1 MINRRRRVGAVLT
14 AVAAVVAAWLPATSA
29 QAADG
34 PVVHIKMQKND
45 MALPM
50 PPSLDPP
57 QVSWLLYN
65 DGPGVA
71 KDVNISMDLSDVKSW
86 LTVDGKAADDVYTWP
101 AMEEVDEGSE
111 SGYIADINPKPDT
124 PLGTTGTVTLNGT
137 SSNGTVVST
146 TVKLTVGSAELT
158 VNQLADRKG
167 DKPGSTIETPVT
179 ISNTGSVPAD
189 GVQLRVITT
198 VGLSYAD
205 RFSNCVYSTV
215 PDDGSYNATQQ
226 ALCTFD
232 TVVEPGKRYTLD
244 QPLNLDVTK
253 QALYEFVSREALTLP
268 GTPTAS
274 GSGPKLSLVAAGAA
288 ATDGIYLARQ
298 HIGIDNTADMVAD
311 GDTAEGAPGDLVHV
325 DISLTNKGPARVAN
339 NVDDD
344 QPALLFTVPTGTK
357 AVEIPKRCSVWI
369 PEAEAGSG
377 EQTPGAPQ
385 YICHSDPNEFEV
397 GDARTFRFGL
407 EIREGA
413 ATTTGEALATT
424 GYGNTMKFDDNHAN
438 DTADVTVEVEDA
450 DSATASASASPA
462 VTGDDGND
470 GNDVKTQTVADAAV
484 TGSLASTGSSSALPV
499 AGAVG
504 AGALLIGGAL
514 VFFVRRRKA

>member
-14 AVAAVVAAWLPATSA
+14 AVAAVVAAWLPATSV

-34 PVVHIKMQKND
+34 PVVHIKMRQND

-57 QVSWLLYN
+57 QVSWLLHN

-71 KDVNISMDLSDVKSW
+71 KDVAISMDLSDVKNW
-86 LTVDGKAADDVYTWP
+86 LTVNGKAADDVYTWP
-101 AMEEVDEGSE
+101 AKAEVPEGDE

-137 SSNGTVVST
+137 SSNGTVISS

-198 VGLSYAD
+198 PGLSYAD
-205 RFSNCVYSTV
+205 RFSNCAYSKV
-215 PDDGSYNATQQ
+215 PDDGYNATEQ

-268 GTPTAS
+268 GTPTVS

-298 HIGIDNTADMVAD
+298 HIGIDNTADMVAG

-377 EQTPGAPQ
+377 EQTPGAAQ
-385 YICHSDPNEFEV
+385 YICHSNPNEFEV
-397 GDARTFRFGL
+397 GDARAFRFGL

-438 DTADVTVEVEDA
+438 DTAAVKVEVEGGDA
-450 DSATASASASPA
+450 PAGGASASPSGTPTA
-462 VTGDDGND
+462 D
-470 GNDVKTQTVADAAV
+470 GNDVKTQTVSQAV
-484 TGSLASTGSSSALPV
+484 DSGSLASTGSSGILPV
-499 AGAVG
+499 AATVG

-514 VFFVRRRKA
+514 VFFVRRRKAGQA